1 MYQVKSSNSA
11 AWYIVPT
18 LLRQYAVVWVCQ
30 TSVPNIAGF
39 SSNQDS
45 ILGTARNLSKPSGRA
60 KCPGTQILSR
70 REDIRNL
77 LGPFLAKIMMFGP
90 LWGFSSKEQPLWS
103 LVTIEKLR
111 QLSWQH
117 KRGTFFISSPERN
130 MWCHYTHG
138 TESKSWKNR
147 VFESSGLWVWGGKL
161 GLPLKIQN

>member
-1 MYQVKSSNSA
+1 MYLEYRAKFWGRCQLCAYV
-11 AWYIVPT
+11 
-18 LLRQYAVVWVCQ
+18 RQ
-30 TSVPNIAGF
+30 TSVPNVEGF
-39 SSNQDS
+39 SSNQYS
-45 ILGTARNLSKPSGRA
+45 IPGTDQGLYEPSGRP
-60 KCPGTQILSR
+60 KCSGTQIPPR
-70 REDIRNL
+70 REAIRIL

-130 MWCHYTHG
+130 MRCHYTHG